1 MLLFLDLIV
10 PLTFVLPST
19 HERGAEPPMRVLSF
33 LYGDQRLRSFYP
45 CCALLMFLARIQFWS
60 NSMIPPP
67 SYTQNT
73 ASMVTPETETE
84 RLLGQLYSSMQNSR
98 EGITLF
104 NLSRAHSTRTQRHP

>member
-10 PLTFVLPST
+10 PLTFVLLST

-33 LYGDQRLRSFYP
+33 LYGDQRLRSLNP
-45 CCALLMFLARIQFWS
+45 CCALLMFLARIQLWS

-73 ASMVTPETETE
+73 ASIVTPETETETE
-84 RLLGQLYSSMQNSR
+84 RLLGQLHMQNSR

-104 NLSRAHSTRTQRHP
+104 NLSRAHSTSAQRHP